1 VKAFITGITGQDGFY
16 LADLLNE
23 KGYEVH
29 GLARRLSQPRHVPN
43 NVKIHIGDVT
53 DSSLTE
59 LIADIKPDEVYNLA
73 AMSHVG
79 ESFKIPRSTFDINAI
94 GTLNALEGARKACSR
109 YYQASTSEL
118 FGNEPGPQNEL
129 TRFHPRSPYGVSKIA
144 AYWLTVNYREAYGV
158 HASNGILFNHESPIR
173 GEDFVT
179 KKIAQG
185 VARIFHGDDKKIKLG
200 NIESKRDWGHAQ
212 DYVRG
217 MWLMLQ
223 HEPDDF
229 ILATGKT
236 HSVQEFLSL
245 AFSEI
250 GEDYQ
255 DHIEID
261 EKLFRPAEVDE
272 LCGDYTKAK
281 EKLGWQPEVT
291 FRELVKEMVNYEISN
306 LDMGQRRKT
315 STA

>member
-1 VKAFITGITGQDGFY
+1 MIAFITGISGQDGFY

-29 GLARRLSQPRHVPN
+29 GLVRRVSQPRIVPD
-43 NVKIHIGDVT
+43 NVTIHIGDVT
-53 DSSLTE
+53 DPFLTE
-59 LIADIKPDEVYNLA
+59 LIADTNPGEVYNLA

-79 ESFKIPRSTFDINAI
+79 ESFKIPRSTFDINAN
-94 GTLNALEGARKACSR
+94 GTLNALEGAKKSGSKF
-109 YYQASTSEL
+109 YQASTSEL
-118 FGNEPGPQNEL
+118 FGNEPSPQNEK
-129 TRFHPRSPYGVSKIA
+129 TAFHPRSPYGVSKIA
-144 AYWLTVNYREAYGV
+144 AYWLTVNYRESYGL

-179 KKIAQG
+179 KKITQYVG
-185 VARIFHGDDKKIKLG
+185 KIDHWLRHKGKFPGKLKLG
-200 NIESKRDWGHAQ
+200 NIESKRDWGHAK

-229 ILATGKT
+229 VLATGKT

-250 GEDYQ
+250 DEDYSEY
-255 DHIEID
+255 IEID
-261 EKLFRPAEVDE
+261 ESLYRPAEVH
-272 LCGDYTKAK
+272 LLRGDYSKAQK
-281 EKLGWQPEVT
+281 LLGWQPEVT
-291 FRELVKEMVNYEISN
+291 FRELVKEMVGYEISN
-306 LDMGQRRKT
+306 IDMG
-315 STA
+315 